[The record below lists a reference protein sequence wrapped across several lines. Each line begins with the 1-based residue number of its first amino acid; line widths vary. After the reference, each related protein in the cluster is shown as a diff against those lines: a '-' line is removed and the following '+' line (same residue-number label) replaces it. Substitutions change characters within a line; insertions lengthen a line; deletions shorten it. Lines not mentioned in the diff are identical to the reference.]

1 MPRCRL
7 FYTKIVQG
15 ERKTK
20 SSELDFVFPNR
31 SIKVLKVLW
40 AIRKTTFQLCI
51 LNSEFCIL
59 NLELYLCGLLV
70 SKRGPNG
77 GIGRHEGLKIPWPE
91 RAVPV
96 RSRLRVQE
104 KERPKTSPFLYLFF
118 TVHYPSLPTDRGCLH
133 RCSKKCSSYSHPQ
146 DRQGHISSTPT
157 WLPQRPY
164 NQFPA
169 PCRP

>member
-1 MPRCRL
+1 MVALRPFFL
-7 FYTKIVQG
+7 V
-15 ERKTK
+15 K
-20 SSELDFVFPNR
+20 SNQHYLIGVPH
-31 SIKVLKVLW
+31 IKVLKVLW

-77 GIGRHEGLKIPWPE
+77 GIGRHEGLKIHWPE

-104 KERPKTSPFLYLFF
+104 KERSLASPFLYLFF

-133 RCSKKCSSYSHPQ
+133 RCSKKCSSYSHP
-146 DRQGHISSTPT
+146 
-157 WLPQRPY
+157 
-164 NQFPA
+164 
-169 PCRP
+169 